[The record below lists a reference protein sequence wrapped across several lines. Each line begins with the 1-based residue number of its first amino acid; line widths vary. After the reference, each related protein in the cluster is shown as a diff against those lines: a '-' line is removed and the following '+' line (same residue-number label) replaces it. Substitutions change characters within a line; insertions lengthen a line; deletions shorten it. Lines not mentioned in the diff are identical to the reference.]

1 MTLLLTL
8 LGAGLGAS
16 SVNPTQE
23 QHPFAG
29 LGTGALIW
37 MVITGIVA
45 FFLGGWVAG
54 YGSGWLTTR
63 SEAATHGFVAWAL
76 ASIIG
81 VWFITGTASNLLSGS
96 IGLIGQTLSGGV
108 QAASQSPDLSAQLKE
123 ELTRRGI
130 DLNSIRQQAQ
140 SPDTQQKAEQ
150 TARQAGEKVAKG
162 VSMAS
167 LGGFGML
174 LLDLIACVLGG
185 VAAGRRAPADLALR
199 PERAA

>member
-1 MTLLLTL
+1 MREESRFDVVRNRGLGSPRRISWSAILAGVAVVLGMTLLLTL

-63 SEAATHGFVAWAL
+63 SEAATHG
-76 ASIIG
+76 
-81 VWFITGTASNLLSGS
+81 
-96 IGLIGQTLSGGV
+96 
-108 QAASQSPDLSAQLKE
+108 
-123 ELTRRGI
+123 
-130 DLNSIRQQAQ
+130 
-140 SPDTQQKAEQ
+140 
-150 TARQAGEKVAKG
+150 
-162 VSMAS
+162 
-167 LGGFGML
+167 
-174 LLDLIACVLGG
+174 
-185 VAAGRRAPADLALR
+185 
-199 PERAA
+199 